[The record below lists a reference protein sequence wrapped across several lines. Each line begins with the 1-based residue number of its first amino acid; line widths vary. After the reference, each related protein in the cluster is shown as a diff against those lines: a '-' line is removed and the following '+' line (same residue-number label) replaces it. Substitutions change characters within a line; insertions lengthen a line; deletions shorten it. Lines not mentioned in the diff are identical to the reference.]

1 MKTSETKLAAKE
13 QNDTRRLC
21 EDRGVSLHRSEAF
34 ILPPSLHLC
43 HSLFDLCWL
52 TLPFSPSPPSNNEMT
67 CSPDSNFLPL
77 PPLLFFLLLSIFSPS
92 DFLLSLSSTC
102 LRNVSEQH
110 KRTKAWGRRRKERRG
125 RRGRRRR
132 RGERKLSGGKG
143 ETERLRGAESRM
155 NGSEWRAVLCHHVLT
170 SSISHTHTH
179 IFIGPFPLKKKTRTH
194 DEWGRRGCKCAALP
208 VGYVM
213 VIRWTPAGG
222 AADEVLSGR
231 QRSIVT
237 FVPASVTLEPGPR
250 DRFPGVLKRPRRTDH
265 RSCGKSDSRW
275 ASRNI

>member
-1 MKTSETKLAAKE
+1 MKTSETKLAAEE

-170 SSISHTHTH
+170 SSISHTHTSLSD
-179 IFIGPFPLKKKTRTH
+179 PSLWKKNTH
-194 DEWGRRGCKCAALP
+194 AWWVRPPRVQMC
-208 VGYVM
+208 
-213 VIRWTPAGG
+213 G
-222 AADEVLSGR
+222 AACWLCHGNTLDACGGSCRWSSQR
-231 QRSIVT
+231 QTALHCHLCSCVSHSRTWAPWSIPRGSEET
-237 FVPASVTLEPGPR
+237 ASDGP
-250 DRFPGVLKRPRRTDH
+250 P
-265 RSCGKSDSRW
+265 
-275 ASRNI
+275 